1 MNISKIVFLAIFLLV
16 CAMMLTGITL
26 ISELNILPYSNS
38 VSGIDLKQ
46 KVLEDDYQNSL
57 TKLIQKYSQ
66 PNNSLDSIGD
76 DLMELTV
83 PLKYQELH
91 LKLITTLDEQGIE
104 QAKLKKIVDDYSWLA
119 STLSLFII
127 NNF

>member
-46 KVLEDDYQNSL
+46 K
-57 TKLIQKYSQ
+57 T
-66 PNNSLDSIGD
+66 PRMWG
-76 DLMELTV
+76 
-83 PLKYQELH
+83 
-91 LKLITTLDEQGIE
+91 LKLP
-104 QAKLKKIVDDYSWLA
+104 S
-119 STLSLFII
+119 LSIC
-127 NNF
+127 